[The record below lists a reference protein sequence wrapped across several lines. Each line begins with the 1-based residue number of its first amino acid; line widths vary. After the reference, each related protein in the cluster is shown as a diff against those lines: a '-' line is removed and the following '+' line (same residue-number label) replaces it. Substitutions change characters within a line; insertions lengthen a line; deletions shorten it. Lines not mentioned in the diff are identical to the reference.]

1 MCSAGAMPYDLY
13 YAKMMRGARAYGYPR
28 HAHSRGGADAGSS
41 RNKTQCDGWK
51 VGSHYCKF
59 AMSNPTREDYC
70 RSHEVSC
77 NNRPIRLRIV
87 AAATDA
93 AGQRDELG
101 E

>member
-1 MCSAGAMPYDLY
+1 MTRA
-13 YAKMMRGARAYGYPR
+13 ARAYGYLG

-41 RNKTQCDGWK
+41 RDKTQCDGE

-59 AMSNPTREDYC
+59 AMSNHTREGYC
-70 RSHEVSC
+70 RSHEGSC
-77 NNRPIRLRIV
+77 NNSIRIRIV

-93 AGQRDELG
+93 ATGVNNE